1 MICTFNMFDN
11 LTKYTQA
18 MKKNKILRDKIRMAT
33 SLGGEELNT
42 RILVNFFWKTFWLGG
57 LAGLI
62 ASFFIR
68 PEEYLTYMSPFDVME
83 LLGVFVFFLGLGLTF
98 AAVSMTG
105 FFAYLFVNRMGLNV
119 FKGYW
124 TFVQVGLI
132 IFVLFDLIYFP
143 YRAANGET
151 AIYWF
156 ILIAAAMLVIGWI
169 VAKIKTKE
177 TNTTAFVPALFF
189 MIVFTTAEWVP
200 GLMVDGTDYAWL
212 MVVPLL
218 ACNTYQ
224 ILTLHKLPFVEKK
237 PDREK
242 KVQQKS
248 NKEQRKKA

>member
-1 MICTFNMFDN
+1 MFDN

-18 MKKNKILRDKIRMAT
+18 MKKNRSLHDKIPVVT

-42 RILVNFFWKTFWLGG
+42 RILVNFFWKAFWLGG

-68 PEEYLTYMSPFDVME
+68 PEEYLTYMSPFDAME
-83 LLGVFVFFLGLGLTF
+83 LFGVFVFFLGLGLTF

-124 TFVQVGLI
+124 PTVQVGLI
-132 IFVLFDLIYFP
+132 IFILFDLVYFP
-143 YRAANGET
+143 YRATDGEV

-156 ILIAAAMLVIGWI
+156 ILIAAAMLLIGWI
-169 VAKIKTKE
+169 VAKIKAKG
-177 TNTTAFVPALFF
+177 TNSTAFIPALFF
-189 MIVFTTAEWVP
+189 MVVFTTVEWVP

-212 MVVPLL
+212 MIVPLL
-218 ACNTYQ
+218 VCNTYQ
-224 ILTLHKLPFVEKK
+224 MLTLHRLPFVEKE
-237 PDREK
+237 PK
-242 KVQQKS
+242 KEQKS
-248 NKEQRKKA
+248 ASNPKKGQTKKA